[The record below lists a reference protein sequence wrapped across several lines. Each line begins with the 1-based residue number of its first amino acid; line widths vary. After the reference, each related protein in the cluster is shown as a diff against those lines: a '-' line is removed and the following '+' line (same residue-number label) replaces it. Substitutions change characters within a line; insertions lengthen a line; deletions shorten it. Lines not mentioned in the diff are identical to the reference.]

1 MHRHA
6 VEYSTY
12 PRGPRSG
19 PGCSVPVRHH
29 LIGPIRPTRGHIA
42 ISPHSGL
49 YAMPS
54 LCGSAYATR
63 EWFRT
68 FTAHSFLA
76 CRPLR
81 PRGVQHR
88 YVPELRCRHGLRRLT
103 TGSALPKFPQS
114 VPRGLRISWLHWFAS
129 ATACQAARPPVRI
142 RLDRPAFGDFYFQ
155 AFNGSVSLSVAGYN
169 YNSGWISFCWRDL
182 HPLEWQLA
190 SLPGQNAKYS
200 LRADVFCFASN
211 NGHRSTPPPCRKSA
225 NDRDRGEPRS
235 SAPPTPP
242 CERVRTRRFEKLR

>member
-1 MHRHA
+1 MHCHYR
-6 VEYSTY
+6 

-19 PGCSVPVRHH
+19 PGYSVPIRHH
-29 LIGPIRPTRGHIA
+29 LIGLIRPTRRHIA

-54 LCGSAYATR
+54 LCGSAEATR
-63 EWFRT
+63 EWFRA
-68 FTAHSFLA
+68 FTAQSLLA

-103 TGSALPKFPQS
+103 TGSALPTLPQS
-114 VPRGLRISWLHWFAS
+114 VPRGLPISWLHWFAS
-129 ATACQAARPPVRI
+129 ATACQVARPPVRI
-142 RLDRPAFGDFYFQ
+142 GLDRPAFGDFYFQ

-169 YNSGWISFCWRDL
+169 YNSSWISFCWRDL

-190 SLPGQNAKYS
+190 SLHDQIEMGP
-200 LRADVFCFASN
+200 
-211 NGHRSTPPPCRKSA
+211 
-225 NDRDRGEPRS
+225 
-235 SAPPTPP
+235 
-242 CERVRTRRFEKLR
+242 ER